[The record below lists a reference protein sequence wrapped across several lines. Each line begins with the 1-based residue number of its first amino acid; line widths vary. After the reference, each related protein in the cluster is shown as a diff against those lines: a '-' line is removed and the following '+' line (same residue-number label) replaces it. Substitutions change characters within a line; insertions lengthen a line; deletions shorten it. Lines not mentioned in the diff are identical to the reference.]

1 MTVPSSRQP
10 AGSSRRDRLRQ
21 ASPDRFPMIRALL
34 RGYLHEDYAAEHGS
48 AEGAVRAFCKDAS
61 PQEMEKL
68 TEEWRRLS
76 VNTAS
81 WTVADIG
88 SLLTKDFGGAWRP
101 DSKQELARL
110 FQVIRSAA
118 ASGEHA

>member
-1 MTVPSSRQP
+1 MTLPSSRQP
-10 AGSSRRDRLRQ
+10 AGSSRRDRPRQ
-21 ASPDRFPMIRALL
+21 ASPDRFPMIQTLL

-48 AEGAVRAFCKDAS
+48 AEGAVQAFCKDAS
-61 PQEMEKL
+61 PRELEKL
-68 TEEWRRLS
+68 LEEWRRLS

-88 SLLTKDFGGAWRP
+88 TLLTKDFGGAWLP
-101 DSKQELARL
+101 ESKQELARL

-118 ASGEHA
+118 SGTPG